1 MLDIKDKKKMGVITP
16 PMSVKAQKVRL
27 NWATQRWLFSVF
39 YPLHTMFDVVC
50 LLLILWH
57 QFGFLQIMHKDIRL
71 FWKNLDVLLCDK
83 AYHIM
88 VLA

>member
-1 MLDIKDKKKMGVITP
+1 MHEYILLKKMLDIKDKKKMGVITP

-71 FWKNLDVLLCDK
+71 F
-83 AYHIM
+83 
-88 VLA
+88 